1 LWDARLKKN
10 SSLMD
15 MGEVEMIGRS
25 VMLVLLTLLQI
36 LLFSF
41 RVVVFVSMYKE
52 KKLKRFLLK
61 RE

>member
-1 LWDARLKKN
+1 
-10 SSLMD
+10 
-15 MGEVEMIGRS
+15 MIGRS